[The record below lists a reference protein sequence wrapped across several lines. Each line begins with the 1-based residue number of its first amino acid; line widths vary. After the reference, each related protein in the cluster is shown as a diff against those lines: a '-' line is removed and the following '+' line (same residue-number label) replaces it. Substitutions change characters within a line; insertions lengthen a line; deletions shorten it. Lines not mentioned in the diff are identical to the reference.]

1 MKALYTIALTVGL
14 LLTTAAAN
22 AQAVTMRAHVPF
34 DFVVGDQAL
43 PAGDYLIQ
51 PALSGSAILT
61 IRSSDGSRSASAITY
76 AFGGGKPW
84 EKTELVFHHVAQS
97 YILAQVQVQGFAEG
111 RQLPKNRAEAEAQTQ
126 LGQKADKVVVLAELV
141 NR

>member
-22 AQAVTMRAHVPF
+22 AQGVTMRAHIPF

-43 PAGDYLIQ
+43 PAGDYLVQ
-51 PALSGSAILT
+51 PQLSGSAILT
-61 IRSSDGSRSASAITY
+61 MRSSDGNRAASAITY
-76 AFGGGKPW
+76 SYGGGRPW

-97 YILAQVQVQGFAEG
+97 YILAQVQVQGFSEG
-111 RQLPKNRAEAEAQTQ
+111 RQLPKNRAEAEAETQ
-126 LGQKADKVVVLAELV
+126 LGQKADNVVVLAQLV